1 MTNFFSSV
9 LLTIV
14 LVSLLAIIRSIK
26 GEMALPISIC
36 IAVFLVGL
44 SIAICQPLIKYI
56 SNIVEPSSESYITL
70 LFKAVGISLVAST
83 ASDIC
88 RECGENTIA
97 SKVELFG
104 KCEILFLSLPL
115 LKEITSFVTQVL
127 QE

>member
-44 SIAICQPLIKYI
+44 SIAICQPLIEYI